1 MTANAIAAAC
11 VTALPAID
19 VSVALTNQ
27 SSTVLLSANP
37 LFVFNVSSHGT
48 LPVNGVIA
56 DFNLP
61 SNLTINSVSA
71 PAGMCTINASNI
83 NCDFGDL
90 PGPTV
95 NTVTVD
101 TTAATVGA
109 GMIDATVTTTDVDER
124 PVNNQYSQPLIVDPA
139 VDLVVNSP
147 STVTVT
153 LDQSATIRATLENR
167 PVMDATA
174 VVLDVSFGSGV
185 RVDSASWT
193 AGTCPIVNAQQIQC
207 VAANF
212 ASGATSTLTIGVTGL
227 SAGAQSYTA
236 TLSSFEPDADPTN
249 NNVTGSVRV
258 NDPARESSGGA
269 FGLPFLWLLGLI
281 GMLKRRRTTPAQY

>member
-1 MTANAIAAAC
+1 
-11 VTALPAID
+11 V
-19 VSVALTNQ
+19 
-27 SSTVLLSANP
+27 
-37 LFVFNVSSHGT
+37 
-48 LPVNGVIA
+48 
-56 DFNLP
+56 
-61 SNLTINSVSA
+61 
-71 PAGMCTINASNI
+71 
-83 NCDFGDL
+83 NCDFGNI
-90 PGPTV
+90 PGQTTHTITV
-95 NTVTVD
+95 NT
-101 TTAATVGA
+101 TADSVGA

-124 PVNNQYSQPLIVDPA
+124 PINNQYLQPLAVDPA

-153 LDQSATIRATLENR
+153 LDQSATIRATLESR

-207 VAANF
+207 VTANF

-281 GMLKRRRTTPAQY
+281 AIVKRRRTTPAQY